1 MPNTKTGDS
10 ALWPLKRQLII
21 LALPRLSELPQTAW
35 EEAIERARQI
45 HFDGVE
51 RVAMVISVAFVAS
64 LLSFSSEQMA
74 SLAFFMRYLIQFAL
88 ALPLLFLL
96 LAPFY
101 LRRLRRGL
109 DAVIL
114 NRNTRPEKDFHHD
127 SCG

>member
-1 MPNTKTGDS
+1 MPGTKTEHS
-10 ALWPLKRQLII
+10 AFWPLKRQLII
-21 LALPRLSELPQTAW
+21 LALPRLSELPQSGW
-35 EEAIERARQI
+35 DEAIERARQV

-51 RVAMVISVAFVAS
+51 RIAMVVSVAFVAF

-74 SLAFFMRYLIQFAL
+74 SLAFFTRYLIQFAL

-114 NRNTRPEKDFHHD
+114 NRNKKPAKDLHHEA
-127 SCG
+127 

>member
-1 MPNTKTGDS
+1 MPGTKTEHS

-21 LALPRLSELPQTAW
+21 LALPRLSELPQSGW

-51 RVAMVISVAFVAS
+51 RVAMVVSVAFVAS

-74 SLAFFMRYLIQFAL
+74 SLAFFTRYVIQFAL
-88 ALPLLFLL
+88 ALPLLFLF

-114 NRNTRPEKDFHHD
+114 NRNSRLAKDFHHD
-127 SCG
+127 S

>member
-1 MPNTKTGDS
+1 MPGTKTEHS
-10 ALWPLKRQLII
+10 TFWPLKRQLII
-21 LALPRLSELPQTAW
+21 LALPRLSELPQAGW
-35 EEAIERARQI
+35 DEAIERARQI
-45 HFDGVE
+45 HFDGME
-51 RVAMVISVAFVAS
+51 RVAIAVSVAFVAS

-74 SLAFFMRYLIQFAL
+74 SLAFFTRYLIQFAL

-114 NRNTRPEKDFHHD
+114 NRNKKPAKDLHHD
-127 SCG
+127 A